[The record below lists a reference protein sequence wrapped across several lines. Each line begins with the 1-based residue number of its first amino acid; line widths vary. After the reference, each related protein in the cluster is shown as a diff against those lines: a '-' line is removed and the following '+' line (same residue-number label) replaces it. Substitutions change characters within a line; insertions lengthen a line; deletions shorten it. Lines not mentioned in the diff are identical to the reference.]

1 MFLQKMYQ
9 PKFFWSMIMMEYSCS
24 YNINKQNSLNKP
36 MSQANLFKKLF
47 HQKHLSWIFLLV

>member
-36 MSQANLFKKLF
+36 KSQANLYKKLF
-47 HQKHLSWIFLLV
+47 HQKHLSWITLLV